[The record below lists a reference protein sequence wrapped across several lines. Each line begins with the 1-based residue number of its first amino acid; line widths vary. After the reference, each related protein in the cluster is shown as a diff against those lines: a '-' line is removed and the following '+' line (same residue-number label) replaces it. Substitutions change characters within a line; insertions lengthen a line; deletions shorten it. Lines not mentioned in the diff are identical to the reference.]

1 VQSVLGSIKNKQKG
15 AIHKKLAGRGGV
27 KIVKV
32 LDKPTCLK
40 NNRTCI
46 PFCKTIPK
54 KEDV

>member
-1 VQSVLGSIKNKQKG
+1 LEVLKTNKRVSSIK
-15 AIHKKLAGRGGV
+15 KLTGRGGV

-32 LDKPTCLK
+32 LDNPTCLE

-46 PFCKTIPK
+46 PFCETIPK